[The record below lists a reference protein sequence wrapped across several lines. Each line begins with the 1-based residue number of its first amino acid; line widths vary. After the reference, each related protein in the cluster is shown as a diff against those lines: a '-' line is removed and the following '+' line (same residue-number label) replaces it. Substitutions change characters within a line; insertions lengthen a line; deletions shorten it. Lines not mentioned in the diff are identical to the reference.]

1 MRLWHYNL
9 IPVLPKEEWKQYKN
23 TNYEISNLGNVRNIN
38 GRIKS
43 QQLDKYGY
51 LVTDLYINGKRKNL
65 KVHRLVAETFI
76 PNIENKPTVNHKNEI
91 KTDNNVENLEWATV
105 KEQNSYGTRLQK
117 VSKTKTGMK
126 YNSKYSIICIE
137 LNKEFYDTIE
147 AIKWCKEN
155 NIKVQQSCISMCI
168 NGKRKTA
175 GGYHWKKG
183 VDYNASLAL

>member
-1 MRLWHYNL
+1 MRLFHYAL

-23 TNYEISNLGNVRNIN
+23 TNYEVSNLGNVRNIN

-51 LVTDLYINGKRKNL
+51 LVTDLYINGKRKNM
-65 KVHRLVAETFI
+65 KVHRLVAEVFI
-76 PNIENKPTVNHKNEI
+76 PNPENKLTVNHKNEI
-91 KTDNNVENLEWATV
+91 KTDNNVNNLEWATV

-126 YNSKYSIICIE
+126 YNSKHSIICIE

-147 AIKWCKEN
+147 AVKWCKEN
-155 NIKVQQSCISMCI
+155 NIKVHQSCISMCI

-175 GGYHWKKG
+175 CGYHWKKG
-183 VDYNASLAL
+183 VEYNASLAL

>member
-1 MRLWHYNL
+1 MRLWDYRL

-23 TNYEISNLGNVRNIN
+23 TNYEVSSLGNVRNIN

-51 LVTDLYINGKRKNL
+51 LVTDLYIEGKRKNV

-76 PNIENKPTVNHKNEI
+76 PNPGNKPTVNHKNEI
-91 KTDNNVENLEWATV
+91 KTDNKVENLEWATV

-117 VSKTKTGMK
+117 VGKTKIGNK
-126 YNSKYSIICIE
+126 NNSKYSVICIE
-137 LNKEFYDTIE
+137 LNKEFYDVPN

-155 NIKVQQSCISMCI
+155 NIKANKTCLYNCIS
-168 NGKRKTA
+168 GKRKTT

-183 VDYNASLAL
+183 VEYNASLAL